1 MLIVDDKIK
10 SKSDSFWRSATFKII
25 MIGLLILVLLIPAAM
40 IKNLIR
46 ERETILE
53 DAKRDIVS
61 SWAGTQILIGPLLAV
76 PYMEFIKK
84 NNEVTE
90 IKKYVYFLP
99 EELKITGE
107 ISPQIRYRG
116 IYKTILYSTDLSVNG
131 YFTQPVF
138 NDLDIKESDVYWED
152 AFLSLA

>member
-1 MLIVDDKIK
+1 VDDKIK

>member
-1 MLIVDDKIK
+1 MDDKIK